1 MKIEIEISTDDIIKK
16 FGIVPKLYER
26 LVIGAINK
34 LNKQLK
40 LKKHG
45 KKIESY

>member
-1 MKIEIEISTDDIIKK
+1 MKILLEYSTDDIIKK
-16 FGIVPKLYER
+16 FGIVPAVYER
-26 LVIGAINK
+26 LILVTINK

-45 KKIESY
+45 KKIESN